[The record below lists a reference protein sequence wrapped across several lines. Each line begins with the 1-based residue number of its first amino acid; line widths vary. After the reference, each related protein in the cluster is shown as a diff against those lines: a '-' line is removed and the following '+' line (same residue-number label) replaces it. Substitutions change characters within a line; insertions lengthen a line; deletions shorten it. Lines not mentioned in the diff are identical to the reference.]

1 VSDEV
6 KEVFKHTQVPHY
18 NEVDPMEAECQ
29 LFPELVGVSNLNS
42 HLRGDSSPRVQMAN
56 SALGSSLVIK
66 GSTLRRQQTGTEREF
81 AKYTFSKRF
90 ENNVVILA
98 VVHRYDQ
105 TAGIDSIAFS
115 PETAYIYEDAKTG
128 HVDVMILPMYNC
140 NHQHFGFEY
149 QKDQNVV
156 RQMTAEARIRAGT
169 KVADSPSVTP
179 EGDYKYGLE
188 LNMCL
193 MSVEGVIEDGAIFA
207 DDVLPK
213 LTAQG
218 FEKRVESCGQHYY
231 MINLYGNPERPDEYK
246 PVPDI
251 GEKIRDDGLL
261 FALRKYDPLL
271 APIEMSPT
279 ALREPDYIYDRLVY
293 ATPGATVIDI
303 MVQHNHLLRNCN
315 TPAGMDRQL
324 RKYHTAATNYYRRI
338 WQEYEKVCRRPE
350 GRPTLGYEFNRLL
363 VEARTYLNERH
374 RDSRQGSMDV
384 NKTYRRNE
392 LDEWRIEVTYQYD
405 MVPTIGNKITG
416 THGDKAVI
424 CGIWPRANMPV
435 DADGNSADYIMD
447 ADSNI
452 KRMNLGRLYEQY
464 FNAASRDVTK
474 KIRQMFGFSPWGN
487 DVPPKPKPT
496 FNLQNALFGSR
507 ESNIVPGQDIQLD
520 PAIVAQAWQYLFGYY
535 DIVSPWMAQMFA
547 RGEYKQ
553 PIEEHLLSVMRD
565 GIYLWMPT
573 HNPIDYVETVQQ
585 VQAKYPPC
593 YGPVSFIAQNGK
605 RVVTDAPIMIGSVY
619 VIELEKT
626 GSEWSGVASAK
637 LQHHGIPAKITK
649 MDKYAYPGRASPIRL
664 TGEGE
669 VRLLASTAGGY
680 VAADLVDQS
689 NNPTVHKE
697 ITANILRA
705 PQPTNIPKVIDRDKF
720 PLGQGRNIL
729 FVTHVLECAG
739 IRFVYKPERPQT
751 PPSI

>member
-1 VSDEV
+1 MPEEV
-6 KEVFKHTQVPHY
+6 KQVFKHTTVPHY
-18 NEVDPMEAECQ
+18 NNYDPMEASCQ

-81 AKYTFSKRF
+81 AKYTFSKKF
-90 ENNVVILA
+90 DSNVTILA
-98 VVHRYDQ
+98 VVPRYDQ
-105 TAGIDSIAFS
+105 TVGIDAIAFS
-115 PETAYIYEDAKTG
+115 PETAYIYEDADTG
-128 HVDVMILPMYNC
+128 IVDVMVLPLYNC
-140 NHQHFGFEY
+140 NHQHFGFQY
-149 QKDQNVV
+149 QKDPEVV
-156 RQMTAEARIRAGT
+156 NRMTAGARIATGT

-179 EGDYKYGLE
+179 DGDYKYGLE
-188 LNMCL
+188 LDMCL
-193 MSVEGVIEDGAIFA
+193 MSIEGVIEDGAIFS

-218 FEKRVESCGQHYY
+218 FEKRIESCGQHYY
-231 MINLYGNPERPDEYK
+231 MINLYGDPNRPDEYK

-251 GEKIRDDGLL
+251 GEKIREDGLL
-261 FALRKYDPLL
+261 YALRKYDPLL
-271 APIEMSPT
+271 APIEMSPS

-315 TPAGMDRQL
+315 TPTGMDRQL
-324 RKYHTAATNYYRRI
+324 RKYHTAAMNYYKRL
-338 WQEYEKVCRRPE
+338 WSEYDKLSRRPN

-363 VEARTYLNERH
+363 VEARTFMNERH

-384 NKTYRRNE
+384 NKTFRRNE

-435 DADGNSADYIMD
+435 DKDGNSADYIMD

-474 KIRQMFGFSPWGN
+474 KLRQMFGYKSDGS

-507 ESNIVPGQDIQLD
+507 EAATVQGPDIQLD
-520 PAIVAQAWQYLFGYY
+520 PVVVKQAWEYLFGYY
-535 DIVSPWMAQMFA
+535 DIISPWMAQMFA
-547 RGEYKQ
+547 NGEYKQ
-553 PIEEHLLSVMRD
+553 PIEEHLLSVLRD
-565 GIYLWMPT
+565 GIYLWLPT

-585 VQAKYPPC
+585 IQAKYPPC
-593 YGPVSFIAQNGK
+593 YGPVSFVGQNGI
-605 RVVTDAPIMIGSVY
+605 RVTTDAPIMIGSVY

-680 VAADLVDQS
+680 VAADIVDQS

-697 ITANILRA
+697 ITANILRSA
-705 PQPTNIPKVIDRDKF
+705 TPTNIPKVIDRKNF

-739 IRFVYKPERPQT
+739 IRFVYKPEQPQS
-751 PPSI
+751 PVKL